1 MNPPITASDPLFQ
14 PIACANCNSTREQH
28 RLLIQ
33 TRVTHRGHL
42 HGLPLHVVVCD
53 RCGLTFL
60 NPQPT
65 PAALQRF
72 YEREYYAGAKP
83 ISAEARMKEK
93 DWQRTILLP
102 WLLSHLPPVKNWA
115 ILDIGCGYGEWL
127 RHFDRSNRLLGIE
140 QSESAARAANE
151 RFGVEVRQCDFLA
164 NGYDAGHFD
173 LVTGLAIIEHFSD
186 PLAALVE
193 VNRITRTG
201 GFVYLQTPDLHAL
214 VLRKGV
220 PRYFKL
226 VHTYYY
232 TLATLTS
239 LLRKAGFEIVASRRR
254 PAVLA
259 TSDSLRPG
267 NFWAGELDVLARKTA
282 DVSLSAARAHPATG
296 DAPEETP
303 ARLLA
308 ARTRDERYARLTAFY
323 RVPVLGRL
331 ANHLIRVCYKLTG
344 RSTKRIDFHAA
355 QLEALAPE
363 AGK

>member
-1 MNPPITASDPLFQ
+1 MNSNAAANSLFQ
-14 PIACANCNSTREQH
+14 PIQCANCDAGAEQH
-28 RLLIQ
+28 RLLIETQ
-33 TRVTHRGHL
+33 VTHRGHL
-42 HGLPLHVVVCD
+42 HGLPLRVVVCD

-60 NPQPT
+60 DPQPT

-72 YEREYYAGAKP
+72 YEREYYADAKP
-83 ISAEARMKEK
+83 ISAEARMQEK

-102 WLLSHLPPVKNWA
+102 WVLAHLPPVKNWS

-164 NGYDAGHFD
+164 NGYEAGRFD

-186 PLAALVE
+186 PLAALVQ

-201 GFVYLQTPDLHAL
+201 GFIYLQTPDLHAL

-232 TLATLTS
+232 TLATLKS
-239 LLRKAGFEIVASRRR
+239 LLRKAGFEIVAARQR
-254 PAVLA
+254 PAVLS
-259 TSDSLRPG
+259 TSDALRPG
-267 NFWAGELDVLARKTA
+267 NYWAGELDVLGRKTA
-282 DVSLSAARAHPATG
+282 DVSLAEAHAHPGTG
-296 DAPEETP
+296 DAPGES
-303 ARLLA
+303 AALLA
-308 ARTRDERYARLTAFY
+308 AAQARDERYARLTALY
-323 RVPVLGRL
+323 RVPVIGRL
-331 ANHLIRVCYKLTG
+331 ANHLVRAGYKLTG
-344 RSTKRIDFHAA
+344 RSTKRVDFHTV
-355 QLEALAPE
+355 QLEALT
-363 AGK
+363 AGGKK

>member
-1 MNPPITASDPLFQ
+1 MNPTSASADPLFQ
-14 PIACANCNSTREQH
+14 PIACANCNSPPEQH
-28 RLLIQ
+28 RLLLQ

-42 HGLPLHVVVCD
+42 HGLPLRVVVCHQ
-53 RCGLTFL
+53 CGLTFL

-102 WLLSHLPPVKNWA
+102 WLLAHLPPVKNWS

-151 RFGVEVRQCDFLA
+151 RFGVDVRQCDFLA
-164 NGYDAGHFD
+164 NGYAAGHFD

-232 TLATLTS
+232 SLATLVS
-239 LLRKAGFEIVASRRR
+239 LLRKAGFEMVATRRR
-254 PAVLA
+254 PAVLT
-259 TSDSLRPG
+259 TSDALRPG
-267 NFWAGELDVLARKTA
+267 NFWAGELDVLARKTT
-282 DVSLSAARAHPATG
+282 DISLSAARANPATG
-296 DAPEETP
+296 DAPEETA

-308 ARTRDERYARLTAFY
+308 AQARDERYARLTALY
-323 RVPVLGRL
+323 LVPVLGRL
-331 ANHLIRVCYKLTG
+331 ANHCVRIGFKLMG
-344 RSTKRIDFHAA
+344 RSTKRTDFHTA
-355 QLEALAPE
+355 QLEVLAKE